1 MSAEK
6 ERSKTP
12 VWIGLG
18 IVVAVAMLSTFF
30 PDTQASIPPPPEQP
44 KPVVQPS
51 VMESGKQ
58 IQIQG
63 RVYTAPQVTP
73 QEEKPLSDI
82 YIVKKG
88 DTLSGIARTYNT
100 TVAILLQLN
109 PDITNPNLIRP
120 GQKIKLR

>member
-6 ERSKTP
+6 ERSKRP
-12 VWIGLG
+12 IWLIIG
-18 IVVAVAMLSTFF
+18 IVGGCSVLSALH
-30 PDTQASIPPPPEQP
+30 PETQSSTPHPFEPT
-44 KPVVQPS
+44 PVVQLG

-73 QEEKPLSDI
+73 QEEKPSSDI